1 MATLRDY
8 FEEESK
14 RYLTRLTEVLEEGAE
29 TADAHEL
36 HRVARGLRGVSQMA
50 REEDFYTASLA
61 LEGAARRVAEGALT
75 WTDEMM
81 ERVRSTVDDLETLA
95 EGQLDD
101 DAARRRA
108 DEAAERWRDVGAP
121 DDTTAEDG
129 EEAADPDA
137 EFRAFAA
144 REVAGIADTLDEG
157 VARLKENPED
167 QEALTAILRRQRA
180 LLGSARLEDIPAVAE
195 ALRAVEDLT
204 RVIAKLGVAVKH
216 EWFDVFRAAR
226 VVLIEARDALQRGE
240 EPAGNNSLA
249 RLRHMRAELLERY
262 GEGEA
267 VSTAAPS
274 SAGLVQAQAVTE
286 PPPPHGD
293 PLTTPEEDT
302 MIEAD
307 EVVDITELCY
317 SGQAALRAALELRA
331 DLEETAGDDLDARE
345 KVEEVF
351 DLIRLGLE

>member
-1 MATLRDY
+1 
-8 FEEESK
+8 
-14 RYLTRLTEVLEEGAE
+14 
-29 TADAHEL
+29 
-36 HRVARGLRGVSQMA
+36 VARGLRGVAQMA

-75 WTDEMM
+75 WTDEML
-81 ERVRSTVDDLETLA
+81 ERARSTVDDLQTLA

-101 DAARRRA
+101 ADARRRA

-121 DDTTAEDG
+121 KGADAAEG
-129 EEAADPDA
+129 ADPDA

-204 RVIAKLGVAVKH
+204 RVIAKLGVSVKH

-240 EPAGNNSLA
+240 EPTGNNSLA
-249 RLRHMRAELLERY
+249 RLRHMRSELLERY

-267 VSTAAPS
+267 VSTAAPA
-274 SAGLVQAQAVTE
+274 SAGLVQAQAVSE
-286 PPPPHGD
+286 PPPPADFSGAAPFEPPAPHSD
-293 PLTTPEEDT
+293 PLTTPEEDR
-302 MIEAD
+302 MNEAD

-331 DLEETAGDDLDARE
+331 DLEEVAGENPDARE
-345 KVEEVF
+345 TVEEVF